1 MKSMNLSR
9 TAIVMAMA
17 ALVAAPALA
26 ASGDRQVEAQQK
38 TPAIAARQQTQPAAV
53 KREIVVSLVDRRL
66 ALLEDGKVVKIYRV
80 AVGKASTPS
89 PVGAYTIADRVENP
103 TYFHRGKV
111 VQPGPGNPVGNRWMG
126 LSIRG
131 YGIHG
136 TNVPSSVGKAAS
148 HGCIRLGKADIEDLF
163 RRVRVGDLVEIVDTR
178 NAETA
183 GIFNDGPNPVAA
195 QAPVQTANAEPPA
208 PAKSAPAAA
217 PASGSVLNA
226 VTRVSVTASAS
237 NILTGAL

>member
-9 TAIVMAMA
+9 TAMVMAMA
-17 ALVAAPALA
+17 ALLA
-26 ASGDRQVEAQQK
+26 TQAFAGSGDRQVGLQQN
-38 TPAIAARQQTQPAAV
+38 TPAAAAKQDTQSAGAV
-53 KREIVVSLVDRRL
+53 KREIVVSLEDRRL

-89 PVGAYTIADRVENP
+89 PVGTFTIMRRVANP
-103 TYFHRGKV
+103 VYQHDGKV
-111 VQPGPGNPVGNRWMG
+111 IQPGPGNPVGNRWMG
-126 LSIRG
+126 LNVRG

-163 RRVRVGDLVEIVDTR
+163 RRVRVGDQVEIVGTR
-178 NAETA
+178 NAQTA
-183 GIFNDGPNPVAA
+183 EIFHDGPNPASA
-195 QAPVQTANAEPPA
+195 EAPVQTANAQPSA
-208 PAKSAPAAA
+208 PAKSAAAAAA
-217 PASGSVLNA
+217 PGSVLSSVA
-226 VTRVSVTASAS
+226 RASVTASAS

>member
-1 MKSMNLSR
+1 M
-9 TAIVMAMA
+9 VMAMA
-17 ALVAAPALA
+17 ALIAAPAFA
-26 ASGDRQVEAQQK
+26 RTGDRQVESQQN
-38 TPAIAARQQTQPAAV
+38 TPAAAARQGTQSAGAV
-53 KREIVVSLVDRRL
+53 KHEIVVSLVDRRL

-89 PVGAYTIADRVENP
+89 PVGTFTIMRRVTNP
-103 TYFHRGKV
+103 VYEHDGKV
-111 VQPGPGNPVGNRWMG
+111 IQPGPGNPVGNRWMG
-126 LSIRG
+126 LNVRG

-136 TNVPSSVGKAAS
+136 TNVPSSVGKAVS

-163 RRVRVGDLVEIVDTR
+163 RRARVGDQVEIVATR

-183 GIFNDGPNPVAA
+183 EIFHDGPNPPAV

-208 PAKSAPAAA
+208 RAKSPAASDAPA
-217 PASGSVLNA
+217 PGSVLNTVA
-226 VTRVSVTASAS
+226 RTSVTASAS